1 MAEYQ
6 DLSIP
11 ERIQLVEDIWDSI
24 AVHCKDLPVTD
35 AQKAELDKRLGRMA
49 TEGTDDIDAKQFLSE
64 LKSKL

>member
-6 DLSIP
+6 ELSIP

-24 AVHCKDLPVTD
+24 ALDCKDLPVTD
-35 AQKAELDKRLGRMA
+35 AQKTELDKRMGRMGK
-49 TEGTDDIDAKQFLSE
+49 EGSDDIDAKQFLAE